1 MFSLEVLLFIKICAI
16 IAFVIFKE
24 KVTLLQTFRKV
35 LPAALA
41 LLLAAGMAAA
51 SELLHDKEII
61 FPEITAVAVGA
72 LAAPRMP
79 WNTSRTRLLLTIT
92 AAAVTGVG
100 MVLLVPAALVFRIPL
115 AIICAVVWVA
125 LSGTEFLPAVSACVL
140 PVLLGTRS
148 PVYIGSVAVMTS
160 LILLAQYILERCGIR
175 EKNVFVPVKPDKR
188 LFGLRIRQIAAASL
202 ICVLPAISKEIFFIA
217 PPLIVAFFE
226 MSKPGSRLM
235 ERAPLAVALIV
246 FAAVSGVLSRFVLTE
261 RLGLPLAVSAAVSC
275 GAVLIAVY
283 RSGLF
288 FPPCGAIATLPLIIP
303 RGALLRFPFE
313 IAAGTLIFVAAAF
326 ALSKERRI
334 VLRVKKV
341 LRPQN

>member
-1 MFSLEVLLFIKICAI
+1 M
-16 IAFVIFKE
+16 
-24 KVTLLQTFRKV
+24 
-35 LPAALA
+35 
-41 LLLAAGMAAA
+41 
-51 SELLHDKEII
+51 
-61 FPEITAVAVGA
+61 
-72 LAAPRMP
+72 
-79 WNTSRTRLLLTIT
+79 
-92 AAAVTGVG
+92 
-100 MVLLVPAALVFRIPL
+100 
-115 AIICAVVWVA
+115 
-125 LSGTEFLPAVSACVL
+125 
-140 PVLLGTRS
+140 
-148 PVYIGSVAVMTS
+148 
-160 LILLAQYILERCGIR
+160 
-175 EKNVFVPVKPDKR
+175 
-188 LFGLRIRQIAAASL
+188 
-202 ICVLPAISKEIFFIA
+202 IS
-217 PPLIVAFFE
+217 